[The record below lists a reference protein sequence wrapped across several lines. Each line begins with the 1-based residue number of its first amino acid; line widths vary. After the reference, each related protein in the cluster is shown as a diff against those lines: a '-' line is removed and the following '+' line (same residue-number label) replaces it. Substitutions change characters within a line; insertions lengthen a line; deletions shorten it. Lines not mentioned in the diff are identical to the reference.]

1 MFKQRETK
9 LMRKTCMER
18 LGTKKINVRSTSQEW
33 REVGWDGKKK
43 GEGRVKIF

>member
-1 MFKQRETK
+1 
-9 LMRKTCMER
+9 MER

-43 GEGRVKIF
+43 GGGQSKNVLEGKSLQIKLN